1 MRAKLAFLFVL
12 TATSWLAF
20 SQNEPAR
27 AQQPDRSKTLQEKP
41 VSEKEEVVRISITL
55 VQVDAVVTDQQGKQV
70 TDLKPSDFDIYE
82 DGRRQ
87 HITNFSYVAAQPD
100 SPATPKSEARS
111 KPPAPIGPPTRLR
124 PDQVRRTVALVVDD
138 LGLSFESTAG
148 VRAALKKFVD
158 EQMQAGDLVAIIRTG
173 AGIGALQQFT
183 SDKRQLYAAIER
195 VRWNPSGRGGISAF
209 ASISRDPLE
218 RVDPSGKIQ
227 GSDADTIN
235 EFRAEIYSVGTLGA
249 LNFVVR
255 GLRDLPGRKS
265 VILFSDGFK
274 LFNRERDSQRVLES
288 LRRLT
293 DLANRASVVVYTIDA
308 RGLQYLGPTAAD
320 DLGGLGRQQIEQ
332 RLESRRAE
340 MFDSQEG
347 LQYLAQETGGFF
359 VRNTNDIG
367 RGIKR
372 VLDDQKGYYLIGYVP
387 EQATFKLDQG
397 RRKFHKISLK
407 VKPAGLRVR
416 SRTGFYGIADEEARP
431 VLRTPAQQVTAA
443 LMSPFAS
450 GDVHLRLTSLFGHD
464 PKAGPFVR
472 SLLHIDA
479 RDLTFTDE
487 LDGSHKSVV
496 DVVAVTFGDNGRLVD
511 QESRTYTLQVRD
523 AIYQQMKQRG
533 FLYTVSVP
541 VKKPGAYQLR
551 VAVRDSASA
560 RVGSANQF
568 IDVPDIGKNRLTLS
582 GLVIS
587 GNDPAKAKKTATV
600 DADRAAQQTAGG
612 KEGGVEDFEPLASPA
627 LRMLRRGLDLDYA
640 FLIYNAQPDPK
651 TKQPQLESQVLLFKD
666 GRQVFAGKVVPIPLG
681 QQPDLTHI
689 PASGRL
695 RLGAD
700 LPPGEYVLQVIIT
713 DKLAKEKYRTAT
725 QWMDFEIVE

>member
-1 MRAKLAFLFVL
+1 
-12 TATSWLAF
+12 
-20 SQNEPAR
+20 
-27 AQQPDRSKTLQEKP
+27 
-41 VSEKEEVVRISITL
+41 VVRISITL
-55 VQVDAVVTDQQGKQV
+55 VQIDAVVTDQQGKQV
-70 TDLKPSDFDIYE
+70 TNLKPSDFDIYE

-87 HITNFSYVAAQPD
+87 QITNFSYVVAQPD
-100 SPATPKSEARS
+100 SPAPPKTEARS
-111 KPPAPIGPPTRLR
+111 KAPAPIGPLTRLR

-173 AGIGALQQFT
+173 AGMGALQQFT
-183 SDKRQLYAAIER
+183 SDKRQLYAAI
-195 VRWNPSGRGGISAF
+195 
-209 ASISRDPLE
+209 
-218 RVDPSGKIQ
+218 SGKPL
-227 GSDADTIN
+227 GSDADTID

-255 GLRDLPGRKS
+255 GLREFPGRKS

-274 LFNRERDSQRVLES
+274 LFNREQNSQRVLES

-308 RGLQYLGPTAAD
+308 RGLQPLGPTAAD
-320 DLGGLGRQQIEQ
+320 DMGSLDREQIEQ

-372 VLDDQKGYYLIGYVP
+372 VLDDQSGYYLIGYVP
-387 EQATFKLDQG
+387 EQATFKLEQG
-397 RRKFHKISLK
+397 RRKFHKISVN
-407 VKPAGLRVR
+407 VKTAGLRVR
-416 SRTGFYGIADEEARP
+416 SRTGFYGIADEEAQP
-431 VLRTPAQQVTAA
+431 VRRTPAQQVTAA

-464 PKAGPFVR
+464 PKAGAFVR

-487 LDGSHKSVV
+487 PGGWYKSVMN
-496 DVVAVTFGDNGRLVD
+496 VVAVTFGDNGHLVD
-511 QESRTYTLQVRD
+511 QESRTYTLQVRK
-523 AIYQQMKQRG
+523 AMYKQVRDRG
-533 FLYTVSVP
+533 FLYTVNLP
-541 VKKPGAYQLR
+541 VKKPGAYQMR
-551 VAVRDSASA
+551 VAVRDSASE

-568 IDVPDIGKNRLTLS
+568 IDVPDLGKNRLTLS
-582 GLVIS
+582 GLVLS
-587 GNDPAKAKKTATV
+587 GSDPARANKTATV
-600 DADRAAQQTAGG
+600 DANDSAQQTAGD
-612 KEGGVEDFEPLASPA
+612 KEGAVEDFEPLASPA
-627 LRMLRRGLDLDYA
+627 VRMLRRGFDLDYA
-640 FLIYNAQPDPK
+640 FLIFNAQSDPK
-651 TKQPQLESQVLLFKD
+651 TKQPQLDSQVVLLKD
-666 GRQVFAGKVVPIPLG
+666 GKQVFSGKVSAIPLG
-681 QQPDLTHI
+681 EQPDLKHI

-695 RLGAD
+695 RLGTD
-700 LPPGEYVLQVIIT
+700 LAAGEYVLQIINT
-713 DKLAKEKYRTAT
+713 DKLAKEKYRAAT